1 MGIRCALKGP
11 ANAFKS
17 STGPV
22 PFCSRARL
30 WFYSQ
35 PSRLQVTCSSPR
47 TRDDGGGGGGGDD
60 AVLWLGQFS
69 WSCSGKEREA
79 EGDGFVSLFEWG
91 TSFNRNISSSCTSLA
106 IKAEFKVPPKPLKMF
121 SRNQGLFP
129 AHFLPIISSC
139 SSFTADPLHRFL
151 VGLENACLRVWAS
164 FTSDTLLW
172 STSWTLQLTLP
183 MHN

>member
-1 MGIRCALKGP
+1 MHLSLRPAPCPFALEHGFDFTANP
-11 ANAFKS
+11 AGCKWHAPAPEHE
-17 STGPV
+17 TMV
-22 PFCSRARL
+22 
-30 WFYSQ
+30 
-35 PSRLQVTCSSPR
+35 
-47 TRDDGGGGGGGDD
+47 GGGGGDD